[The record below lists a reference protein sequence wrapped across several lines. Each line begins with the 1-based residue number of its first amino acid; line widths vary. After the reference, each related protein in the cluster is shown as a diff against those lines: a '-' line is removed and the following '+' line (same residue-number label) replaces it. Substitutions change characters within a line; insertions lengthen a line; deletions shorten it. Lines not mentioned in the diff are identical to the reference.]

1 MAARAVRQVFCR
13 VDGVGKGGGPVAMG
27 RCILPLA
34 VHSIGTLHHVC
45 VPVDF
50 QDLRRRD
57 PRFAEQTIHVGRVN
71 EERGWNRVVPVLR
84 YSLRF
89 KEGDEKRAHCG
100 GTTTCLCVPPLL
112 DDTVAIH
119 ERKALDVP
127 FVRLRLLVLIRG
139 GRPESPEFHGIVA

>member
-1 MAARAVRQVFCR
+1 MAC
-13 VDGVGKGGGPVAMG
+13 
-27 RCILPLA
+27 LA
-34 VHSIGTLHHVC
+34 HDHHVLRSASNYTHHIDHTANFSMIC
-45 VPVDF
+45 VVLLNTLDNMVIPE
-50 QDLRRRD
+50 LGKIRGRRD